1 MPIPNALPG
10 RTVSQAGK
18 HTSSKRRYIRVHNT
32 KQYFIKKLKNVS
44 CEYGRWVVEA
54 QLCQL
59 RDTSDT
65 LIGRACA
72 MFYDMLCNMMFVN
85 YIYDMVVDTLFH
97 KFHRRPFALV
107 LYAFLMKDIG
117 R

>member
-1 MPIPNALPG
+1 
-10 RTVSQAGK
+10 
-18 HTSSKRRYIRVHNT
+18 
-32 KQYFIKKLKNVS
+32 
-44 CEYGRWVVEA
+44 
-54 QLCQL
+54 
-59 RDTSDT
+59 
-65 LIGRACA
+65 
-72 MFYDMLCNMMFVN
+72 MFHDMLCNMMFVN